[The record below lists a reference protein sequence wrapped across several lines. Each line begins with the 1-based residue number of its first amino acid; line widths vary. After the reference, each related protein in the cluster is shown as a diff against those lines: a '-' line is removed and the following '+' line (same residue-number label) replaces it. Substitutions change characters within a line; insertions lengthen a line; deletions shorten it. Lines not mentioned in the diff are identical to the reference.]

1 VGLQR
6 LPAKVVVKTARAA
19 FLKSARRRGFSNGAG
34 KTSRIVKM
42 FAITS
47 VLESR
52 SVDGGHAIEIDFG
65 LDDASTHTL
74 KIPYEHIPRIVH
86 AITSALSVA
95 ETAQK
100 STGERTS

>member
-1 VGLQR
+1 
-6 LPAKVVVKTARAA
+6 
-19 FLKSARRRGFSNGAG
+19 
-34 KTSRIVKM
+34 M

-74 KIPYEHIPRIVH
+74 KISYEHNTAHNARH
-86 AITSALSVA
+86 YLS
-95 ETAQK
+95 
-100 STGERTS
+100 GIRR